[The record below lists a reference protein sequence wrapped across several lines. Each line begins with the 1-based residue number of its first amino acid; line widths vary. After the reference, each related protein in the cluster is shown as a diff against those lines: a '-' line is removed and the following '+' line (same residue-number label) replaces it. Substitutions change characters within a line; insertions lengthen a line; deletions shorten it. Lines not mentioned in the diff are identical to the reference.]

1 MCVKWEVAGQKN
13 LNEVLSDAG
22 GYALKLDEC
31 FKYFCVRDCQDY
43 RGGYD
48 QREFVFVNLNVCL

>member
-1 MCVKWEVAGQKN
+1 MLVCVKWEVAGPKN

-31 FKYFCVRDCQDY
+31 FKYFFVRDCQDY
-43 RGGYD
+43 GVAMIK
-48 QREFVFVNLNVCL
+48 ETVCL